1 MHRGCIKSLCSD
13 LSLNNGAK
21 IWWFQRTALS
31 LQRKRLIT
39 LNILNMV
46 QAKNYKNKD
55 EVIADFKKAFARKR
69 EWLEQ
74 AERELAEI
82 QAKRKLSVV

>member
-1 MHRGCIKSLCSD
+1 MG
-13 LSLNNGAK
+13 
-21 IWWFQRTALS
+21 
-31 LQRKRLIT
+31 
-39 LNILNMV
+39 

-55 EVIADFKKAFARKR
+55 EGIADFKKAFARKR

>member
-1 MHRGCIKSLCSD
+1 
-13 LSLNNGAK
+13 
-21 IWWFQRTALS
+21 
-31 LQRKRLIT
+31 
-39 LNILNMV
+39 MV

-74 AERELAEI
+74 AERDLAEI
-82 QAKRKLSVV
+82 RAKRKLSVV

>member
-1 MHRGCIKSLCSD
+1 
-13 LSLNNGAK
+13 
-21 IWWFQRTALS
+21 
-31 LQRKRLIT
+31 
-39 LNILNMV
+39 MV

-82 QAKRKLSVV
+82 CYWKTMNRTTSAQI

>member
-1 MHRGCIKSLCSD
+1 M
-13 LSLNNGAK
+13 
-21 IWWFQRTALS
+21 
-31 LQRKRLIT
+31 QRKRLIT

>member
-1 MHRGCIKSLCSD
+1 MRREWI
-13 LSLNNGAK
+13 
-21 IWWFQRTALS
+21 
-31 LQRKRLIT
+31 IT

-46 QAKNYKNKD
+46 HAKNYKNKD

-82 QAKRKLSVV
+82 CYWKTMNRTTSAQI